1 MPGISLLGFIAAA
14 LVLLLTPG
22 PGVMYI
28 VARSIGQGPRAGLV
42 SVLGLSAGALVHVA
56 AAAAGIS
63 TILLAS
69 ATAFG
74 LVKAAGAAYLIYLGI
89 RTLLARGAVASTEV
103 CTPRSSRR
111 LFADG
116 VLVSVLNPK
125 IALFFLAFL
134 PQFVDP
140 TRGPVAQQILLLG
153 RSTLR
158 WPLSPILPTLFAGSL
173 RHMLATE
180 RCKAPPRYISGSV
193 DLGLGGVR
201 PDRARLTQGRCGR
214 ASEDTQF
221 T

>member
-28 VARSIGQGPRAGLV
+28 VARSIGQGSRAGLV

-74 LVKAAGAAYLIYLGI
+74 FVKAAGAAYLIYLGI
-89 RTLLARGAVASTEV
+89 RTLLARGAVASIEI
-103 CTPRSSRR
+103 CTPRSAGR

-116 VLVSVLNPK
+116 ALVSVLNPK

-140 TRGPVAQQILLLG
+140 GRGPVARQILLLG
-153 RSTLR
+153 LLYVALALVTDSGYAL
-158 WPLSPILPTLFAGSL
+158 LAGSL
-173 RHMLATE
+173 RHRLRDRALQG
-180 RCKAPPRYISGSV
+180 PLPRYISGSV
-193 DLGLGGVR
+193 YLGLGVGTALTGR
-201 PDRARLTQGRCGR
+201 RL
-214 ASEDTQF
+214 
-221 T
+221 

>member
-1 MPGISLLGFIAAA
+1 MSGISLLGFIAAA

-28 VARSIGQGPRAGLV
+28 VARSIGQGSRAGLV

-89 RTLLARGAVASTEV
+89 RTLLARGAVASTEA

-140 TRGPVAQQILLLG
+140 GRGPVARQILLLG
-153 RSTLR
+153 LLYVALALVTDSGYAL
-158 WPLSPILPTLFAGSL
+158 LAGSL
-173 RHMLATE
+173 RHRLRDRALQG
-180 RCKAPPRYISGSV
+180 PLPRYISGSV
-193 DLGLGGVR
+193 YLGLGVGTALTGR
-201 PDRARLTQGRCGR
+201 RL
-214 ASEDTQF
+214 
-221 T
+221 

>member
-1 MPGISLLGFIAAA
+1 MLGISLLGFIAAA

-103 CTPRSSRR
+103 CTPRSAGR

-116 VLVSVLNPK
+116 ALVSVLNPK

-140 TRGPVAQQILLLG
+140 GGGPVTQQILLLG
-153 RSTLR
+153 LLYVALALVTDSAYAL
-158 WPLSPILPTLFAGSL
+158 LAGSL
-173 RHMLATE
+173 RHRLRDRALQG
-180 RCKAPPRYISGSV
+180 PLPRYISGSV
-193 DLGLGGVR
+193 YLGLGVGTALTGRR
-201 PDRARLTQGRCGR
+201 P
-214 ASEDTQF
+214 
-221 T
+221 